1 MIPLIITTLLL
12 SAYSTVLWVAIKM
25 FASAKDDPSY
35 SFFVNMG
42 ESFAKVKLKN
52 ISYFTVLVF
61 FILFLILAPVAYVVL
76 FFHFI
81 KIAMVKIYRLIRK
94 LINFRIKFVKV

>member
-1 MIPLIITTLLL
+1 
-12 SAYSTVLWVAIKM
+12 M

-42 ESFAKVKLKN
+42 QSFAKVKLKS

-61 FILFLILAPVAYVVL
+61 FLLFLILAPIAYVVL
-76 FFHFI
+76 FFHFL
-81 KIAMVKIYRLIRK
+81 KIAMVKMWSLIGK
-94 LINFRIKFVKV
+94 LIKLRIKFIKVQSDEKVL